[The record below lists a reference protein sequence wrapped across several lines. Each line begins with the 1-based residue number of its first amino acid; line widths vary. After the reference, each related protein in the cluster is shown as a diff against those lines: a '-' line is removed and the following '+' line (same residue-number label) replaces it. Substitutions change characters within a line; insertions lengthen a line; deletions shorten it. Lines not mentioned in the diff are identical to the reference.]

1 VPTEALDEEEDVE
14 GGDEDEGDEGDEGGD
29 EE

>member
-1 VPTEALDEEEDVE
+1 MDEEE
-14 GGDEDEGDEGDEGGD
+14 GDEDEGDEGGPADDEGG